1 MFVKAED
8 PVWSYQAL
16 MSVVNLNMY
25 FNAIHDG
32 VVAGQLSYTNFIPEI
47 AQNFFPPQSQD
58 FPFGDALPWIVAI
71 LTILFAFP
79 LLAGEGAA
87 LVGVGAGALLIGSA
101 TTVNDQ
107 LEPHPLSNVLSVVDM
122 QNYAVKYGESTR
134 GAISDWA
141 NATFEG
147 KGDASGQTVM

>member
-1 MFVKAED
+1 
-8 PVWSYQAL
+8 

-71 LTILFAFP
+71 LTILFVFP

-107 LEPHPLSNVLSVVDM
+107 LEPHPPSNVLSVVDM